1 VFPVL
6 LAALV
11 AAAPGPAGTPG
22 EVVEEIV
29 AVVRGPAGTAPRLI
43 TRTKLEEEARVALVS
58 RGALEAAVAPLDAP
72 ALSAT
77 LAWLVDE
84 TLVADEAARLRLDD
98 LAPGSVDQEV
108 ARFAARFPAPAE
120 YRAFL
125 ARTELTEEELGATLG
140 RGLKVRRYLESRV
153 GRVARVSEADV
164 DRALEERG
172 AAGASPPLR
181 EVVRGE
187 LAAAAARAQAAALVA
202 ELRARADVRVLREPG
217 R

>member
-11 AAAPGPAGTPG
+11 AAAPAPAGTPG

-43 TRTKLEEEARVALVS
+43 TRTKLAEEARVALVS
-58 RGALEAAVAPLDAP
+58 RGALEAAAAPLDAP
-72 ALSAT
+72 ALSAA
-77 LAWLVDE
+77 LAWLIDE

-125 ARTELTEEELGATLG
+125 ARTELTEEELGATLA

-153 GRVARVSEADV
+153 GRVARVSEAEV
-164 DRALEERG
+164 DRALEARG
-172 AAGASPPLR
+172 AAGASSPVR